1 MQRITRW
8 LGVISLVM
16 ITCLGILGLTQPV
29 MAADLT
35 LQPAQVLA
43 ARAPISNE
51 ILRNQVDQKLGS
63 EYGQRIDL
71 NNTNIRSFA
80 EYPGLYP
87 TLARILVKN
96 APYESVEDV
105 LDIPGLSERQKNT
118 LQANLGNF
126 AVTDVENAL
135 VEGSDRYNNGI
146 YN

>member
-35 LQPAQVLA
+35 LQPVQVLA

-63 EYGQRIDL
+63 EYGQKIDL
-71 NNTNIRSFA
+71 NNTNIRAFA

-96 APYESVEDV
+96 APYDNVEDV
-105 LDIPGLSERQKNT
+105 LDIPGLSERQINT

-126 AVTDVENAL
+126 AVTDVEDAL

>member
-1 MQRITRW
+1 MQRLTRW

-35 LQPAQVLA
+35 LQPVKLLA
-43 ARAPISNE
+43 ARAPLANE

-71 NNTNIRSFA
+71 NNTNIRTFA

-87 TLARILVKN
+87 TLARVLIEN
-96 APYESVEDV
+96 APYDNVEDV
-105 LDIPGLSERQKNT
+105 LDIPGLSDQQKNT

-126 AVTDVENAL
+126 AVTDVEDAL